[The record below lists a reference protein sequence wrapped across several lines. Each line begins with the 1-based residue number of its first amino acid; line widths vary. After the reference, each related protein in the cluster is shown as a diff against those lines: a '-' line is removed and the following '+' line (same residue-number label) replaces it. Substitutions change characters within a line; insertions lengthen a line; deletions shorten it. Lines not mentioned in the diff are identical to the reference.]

1 MSFAHDLRYGI
12 RVLAKSPLFT
22 IARVDRTQTVSRVRT
37 MEQVAA
43 EATARPRFRAQ
54 LVSAFAAVPAAL
66 AAAGIFSVVMFT
78 VQQRRRE
85 FGLRLALGGSPCDV
99 FWLVLRYGFRVTAA
113 GLAIGLVASAILVRF
128 VTSLLFGVE
137 AFDPA
142 AFVAALAAV
151 MTLAMLSCLA
161 PATRAVRANPAEA
174 LRGE

>member
-1 MSFAHDLRYGI
+1 
-12 RVLAKSPLFT
+12 
-22 IARVDRTQTVSRVRT
+22 
-37 MEQVAA
+37 
-43 EATARPRFRAQ
+43 
-54 LVSAFAAVPAAL
+54 
-66 AAAGIFSVVMFT
+66 MFT